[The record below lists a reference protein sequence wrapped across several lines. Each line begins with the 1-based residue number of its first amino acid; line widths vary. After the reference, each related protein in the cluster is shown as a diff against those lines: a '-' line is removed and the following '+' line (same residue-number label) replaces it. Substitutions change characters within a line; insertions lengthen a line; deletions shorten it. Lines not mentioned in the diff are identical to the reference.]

1 MNTQVNALLPILS
14 AVVIGSFATA
24 DIPRTEEGKPDMSGT
39 YNVGTSTSMQ
49 RNRIFGDNRYM
60 TEEQA
65 ERYTRATQSI
75 LQGRTESDPNREAPP
90 DGGDG
95 SPGAAGNV
103 GGYNAFWIP
112 RDGTTSVGKMIPTS
126 IIYEPENGRYPP
138 RTEKSQKRRASRYRN
153 YRQNDGTAW
162 WLENEGPGPYDDP
175 ELRPLAERCLLGFSS
190 TSGPP
195 MLPALYNNTKR
206 IVQTPDTVMILIEMN
221 HDARIVRMNGE
232 HVVPDVRKWMGDSIG
247 HWEGDT
253 LVVDTTN
260 FADRPGLGGA
270 TRNLH
275 VVERFSR
282 VDESTLLYDF
292 TVDDPTV
299 WTQPWQGQYSWPET
313 EERLYEYAC
322 HEGNYALGNILR
334 GARILEAD
342 AMTAQGGE

>member
-1 MNTQVNALLPILS
+1 MNTHANALLLMLS
-14 AVVIGSFATA
+14 AVVIGSFASA
-24 DIPRTEEGKPDMSGT
+24 DIPRTADGRPDMSGT

-65 ERYTRATQSI
+65 ERYTRATQSF

-90 DGGDG
+90 EGGDG

-126 IIYEPENGRYPP
+126 IIYEPENGRHPP
-138 RTEKSQKRRASRYRN
+138 TTEEARARMGRFRNFFRRN
-153 YRQNDGTAW
+153 TGEAW
-162 WLENEGPGPYDDP
+162 WLENDGPGPYDDP

-206 IVQTPDTVMILIEMN
+206 IVQTADTVMILIEMN
-221 HDARIVRMNGE
+221 HDARIVRMDSA
-232 HVVPDVRKWMGDSIG
+232 HVAPDVRKWMGDSIG
-247 HWEGDT
+247 YWEGDT
-253 LVVDTTN
+253 LVIDTTN
-260 FADRPGLGGA
+260 FTNRPGLGRA
-270 TRNLH
+270 TRDLH
-275 VVERFSR
+275 VVERFTR

-292 TVDDPTV
+292 TVEDPTV
-299 WTQPWQGQYSWPET
+299 WTEPWRGQYSWPET

-342 AMTAQGGE
+342 ALTAQGGE

>member
-1 MNTQVNALLPILS
+1 MNTQANALLPILS

-138 RTEKSQKRRASRYRN
+138 RTEKSQKGKPIPKLSSKRWDSMVARKRRTRSVR
-153 YRQNDGTAW
+153 
-162 WLENEGPGPYDDP
+162 
-175 ELRPLAERCLLGFSS
+175 RPRTTTPCRALLARLFVNVR
-190 TSGPP
+190 TTHAPR
-195 MLPALYNNTKR
+195 AL
-206 IVQTPDTVMILIEMN
+206 
-221 HDARIVRMNGE
+221 
-232 HVVPDVRKWMGDSIG
+232 
-247 HWEGDT
+247 
-253 LVVDTTN
+253 
-260 FADRPGLGGA
+260 
-270 TRNLH
+270 
-275 VVERFSR
+275 
-282 VDESTLLYDF
+282 
-292 TVDDPTV
+292 
-299 WTQPWQGQYSWPET
+299 
-313 EERLYEYAC
+313 
-322 HEGNYALGNILR
+322 
-334 GARILEAD
+334 
-342 AMTAQGGE
+342 